1 MSIGPSAAS
10 FALSAFGDEIVVDFE
25 SQLQCLRELN
35 IGWLD
40 LRTAWGAEVLHL
52 ADEAVARVH
61 HLCHRYGI
69 KIACIGS
76 PAGADWQ
83 LRQA

>member
-1 MSIGPSAAS
+1 
-10 FALSAFGDEIVVDFE
+10 
-25 SQLQCLRELN
+25 LRDLN

-40 LRTAWGAEVLHL
+40 LRAAWGAGVLHL
-52 ADEAVARVH
+52 DDEAVARVH

-76 PAGADWQ
+76 PVGKSSIADPLEVELAHLERIFRIAGGVQ
-83 LRQA
+83 HQHRLTC